1 MGFGLQR
8 LVRILLAIPAVF
20 LVALGSAYADPVE
33 DIFERD
39 RKYGWTEAMGIIA
52 RARAGDAE
60 AQYALGRGLLEGY
73 WDVRDAKVGL
83 EWLKK
88 AADTDQ
94 RYAPFIL
101 GRLYEKG
108 EHGVSIDVDKARYWY
123 ERSFDGGGAYA
134 ARALARLDEAKSP
147 PDVERAL
154 SWYRRGAEA
163 GDFECQK
170 VLGEYYGA
178 GFRMPL
184 DYSQSLHWLLKA
196 MEPRRTPHAAR
207 DVEGPQ
213 ARLGFYY
220 ENGLGT
226 AKNIDEALRWY
237 REAAGN
243 GNADAAYALGRLYE
257 GSENL
262 PANPRE
268 AMKFYEAAAE
278 RDHPSAQYRLG
289 RGFANGEG
297 LPIDRVQAIKWLT
310 RASRWC
316 CDVTQKEAEA
326 ELNRIKGLSTPL
338 EVEAGEA
345 LAEAFAPIPPPSLI
359 PQIR

>member
-1 MGFGLQR
+1 
-8 LVRILLAIPAVF
+8 
-20 LVALGSAYADPVE
+20 
-33 DIFERD
+33 
-39 RKYGWTEAMGIIA
+39 
-52 RARAGDAE
+52 
-60 AQYALGRGLLEGY
+60 
-73 WDVRDAKVGL
+73 
-83 EWLKK
+83 
-88 AADTDQ
+88 
-94 RYAPFIL
+94 
-101 GRLYEKG
+101 
-108 EHGVSIDVDKARYWY
+108 
-123 ERSFDGGGAYA
+123 
-134 ARALARLDEAKSP
+134 
-147 PDVERAL
+147 
-154 SWYRRGAEA
+154 
-163 GDFECQK
+163 
-170 VLGEYYGA
+170 
-178 GFRMPL
+178 MPL